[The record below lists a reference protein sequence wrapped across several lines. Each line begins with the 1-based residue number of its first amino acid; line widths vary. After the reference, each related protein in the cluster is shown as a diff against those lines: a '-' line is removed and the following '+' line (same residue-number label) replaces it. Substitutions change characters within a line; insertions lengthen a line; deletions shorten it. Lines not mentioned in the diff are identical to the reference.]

1 MGLVEEVE
9 ETLVEQIPTKESIM
23 PLMHGTN
30 QALKMKN
37 QMTQMNQRLLIRVE
51 VAWNRNL
58 DDRDVA
64 IDSTRHGKDHKGR
77 DVLYIMRG
85 VQLQLIIFFKH
96 KNFIFLYWYI
106 F

>member
-9 ETLVEQIPTKESIM
+9 ETLVEQIPTKESNM

-30 QALKMKN
+30 QALKTKN

-77 DVLYIMRG
+77 DVYI
-85 VQLQLIIFFKH
+85 L
-96 KNFIFLYWYI
+96 
-106 F
+106 